1 MTTDRRLYL
10 VSSQP
15 GAAAASVRARRSHL
29 RLVGAEPE
37 PQILLTAL
45 APRHEPP
52 ASTARPIPAP
62 LVPRSL
68 ARPFGL
74 RVMQVAS
81 DAAVFA
87 VALLAGLRPN
97 A

>member
-15 GAAAASVRARRSHL
+15 GAPASAVRVRRSHL
-29 RLVGAEPE
+29 RLVGAEPQPDA
-37 PQILLTAL
+37 PQTAL
-45 APRHEPP
+45 APRNEPSVSP
-52 ASTARPIPAP
+52 ARPLERP
-62 LVPRSL
+62 VPPRPL

>member
-15 GAAAASVRARRSHL
+15 GAPANTVRVRRSHL
-29 RLVGAEPE
+29 RLVGAD
-37 PQILLTAL
+37 PQPVTAL
-45 APRHEPP
+45 PPRPEPP
-52 ASTARPIPAP
+52 ASTARPLAP
-62 LVPRSL
+62 RPL

-74 RVMQVAS
+74 RVMEVAS

>member
-1 MTTDRRLYL
+1 LRTDRRLYL

-15 GAAAASVRARRSHL
+15 GAPASSVRARRSHL
-29 RLVGAEPE
+29 RLVEMRSEPE
-37 PQILLTAL
+37 ILPTAL
-45 APRHEPP
+45 PPRHEPP
-52 ASTARPIPAP
+52 ASTTRPIPGPLAP
-62 LVPRSL
+62 RPL

-74 RVMQVAS
+74 RVMQAAS
-81 DAAVFA
+81 DVAVFA

>member
-1 MTTDRRLYL
+1 MAAL
-10 VSSQP
+10 V
-15 GAAAASVRARRSHL
+15 AS
-29 RLVGAEPE
+29 
-37 PQILLTAL
+37 
-45 APRHEPP
+45 APPV
-52 ASTARPIPAP
+52 AS
-62 LVPRSL
+62 
-68 ARPFGL
+68 RPFGV

>member
-1 MTTDRRLYL
+1 MKTDRRLYL

-15 GAAAASVRARRSHL
+15 AAPASAVRVHRSHL
-29 RLVGAEPE
+29 RLVGGAPE
-37 PQILLTAL
+37 APLPALVPQ
-45 APRHEPP
+45 PEPP
-52 ASTARPIPAP
+52 ASTARPIAPPAG
-62 LVPRSL
+62 PRPL